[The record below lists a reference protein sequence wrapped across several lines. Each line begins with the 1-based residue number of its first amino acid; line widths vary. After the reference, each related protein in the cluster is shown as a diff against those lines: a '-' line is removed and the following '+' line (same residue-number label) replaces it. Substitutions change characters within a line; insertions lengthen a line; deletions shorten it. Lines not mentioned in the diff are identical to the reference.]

1 MPVVDGSCLITVFSS
16 PGHSS
21 SAQCRGMADGS
32 NWDVNTWTHHTHTH
46 THPYRVTHEHRAVD
60 AANLVIRTHSCFWH
74 MKTFFCSP
82 ASYVP
87 LSLRDAGR
95 GKSCQVTTGWVMWHT
110 EGSVKMIHEDEN
122 VRKWGEEQ
130 KEKEQNRLAKHF
142 TVKSSSDLSTQFSV
156 CLSSD
161 NWKVVSVC
169 TEPQGG
175 RKHFLAGLDRLD
187 NGRKKKNK
195 CCQET
200 TARGLEEGC
209 SAYVCVCTGAQP
221 CVYVFIV
228 LHEH

>member
-1 MPVVDGSCLITVFSS
+1 M
-16 PGHSS
+16 
-21 SAQCRGMADGS
+21 
-32 NWDVNTWTHHTHTH
+32 
-46 THPYRVTHEHRAVD
+46 E
-60 AANLVIRTHSCFWH
+60 
-74 MKTFFCSP
+74 TFFCSP

-87 LSLRDAGR
+87 LSLRDTGR
-95 GKSCQVTTGWVMWHT
+95 GKSSQVTTGWVMWHT

-130 KEKEQNRLAKHF
+130 KEREQNRLVKHF

-187 NGRKKKNK
+187 NGRKKRTNAVRRQQREDWRRAAVRT
-195 CCQET
+195 CVCAHGCT
-200 TARGLEEGC
+200 TLRICIHSVAWTLRLVCEL
-209 SAYVCVCTGAQP
+209 VCVCV
-221 CVYVFIV
+221 CVSFNAPSM
-228 LHEH
+228 

>member
-95 GKSCQVTTGWVMWHT
+95 GKSSQVTTGWVMWHT

-187 NGRKKKNK
+187 NGRKKRTNAVRR
-195 CCQET
+195 QQREDWRRAAVRT
-200 TARGLEEGC
+200 
-209 SAYVCVCTGAQP
+209 CVCARVHNP
-221 CVYVFIV
+221 AYMYS
-228 LHEH
+228 